1 MIRGI
6 LLVGQLYIR
15 GAFFRRP
22 NVGFHSRT
30 HNYHQLQGVDFVNIT
45 KSGIAIAASSEGT
58 PGRLVRF
65 KAYLTPRPLPSL
77 TRAPPPSPR
86 PTDQKKK
93 EEIKNFKGLGAREIQ
108 KNKDSGS
115 LIVDHRHDP
124 TMQRWETQSHSCGS
138 CMCQRAA
145 LDSARSM

>member
-65 KAYLTPRPLPSL
+65 KAYLRPRPLPSL
-77 TRAPPPSPR
+77 TRAPPPSPLPPANR
-86 PTDQKKK
+86 PK
-93 EEIKNFKGLGAREIQ
+93 EKRGN
-108 KNKDSGS
+108 
-115 LIVDHRHDP
+115 
-124 TMQRWETQSHSCGS
+124 
-138 CMCQRAA
+138 
-145 LDSARSM
+145 